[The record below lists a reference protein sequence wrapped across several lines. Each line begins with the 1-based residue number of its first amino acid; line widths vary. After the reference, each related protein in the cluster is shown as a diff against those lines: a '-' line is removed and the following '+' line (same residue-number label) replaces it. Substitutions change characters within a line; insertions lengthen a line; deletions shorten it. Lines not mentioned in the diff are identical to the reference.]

1 MIRYNICVPRNEG
14 DGDVLYCH
22 FHSLLTTSN
31 TGVENFN
38 LEIVSEQ
45 LKDEGCFCSSEQNPV
60 LHFHGAERTKI
71 SSLLVSA
78 ISPNI

>member
-1 MIRYNICVPRNEG
+1 MPRNEG

-45 LKDEGCFCSSEQNPV
+45 LKDEGN
-60 LHFHGAERTKI
+60 
-71 SSLLVSA
+71 
-78 ISPNI
+78 